1 MPDALMT
8 HKDLRTAGLTLIE
21 VMVTVAIVALL
32 AGVALPSYRDYV
44 RRGQIPDGL
53 TALADLRVKMETYY
67 QDYRNY
73 GETTCAEKSTAAWAS
88 FSAPAAS
95 RFTYEC
101 SLSGGQAYTIK
112 VIGKSGQAAIGHT
125 YSIDQNNVRKTL
137 VFKGSS
143 LGAGKECWLVRG
155 DEC

>member
-1 MPDALMT
+1 MPPVR
-8 HKDLRTAGLTLIE
+8 LRSSGFTLIE
-21 VMVTVAIVALL
+21 VLITIVVVSILV
-32 AGVALPSYRDYV
+32 GVALPSYRDYV

-73 GETTCAEKSTAAWAS
+73 GDTSCAENSKANWAK
-88 FSAPAAS
+88 FTAPAGA

-101 SLSGGQAYTIK
+101 KLDGKQAYTLK
-112 VIGKSGQAAIGHT
+112 VIGKTGQATVGHT
-125 YSIDQNNVRKTL
+125 YTLDQDNTRKTL
-137 VFKGSS
+137 VFKGSD